1 MVHIPFWI
9 YTSDDYQRS
18 HPRTLKTMW
27 ERRNMPFTND
37 MLYDTFMG
45 LMGLTATRYDEKSDI
60 LSPDFDKDVTTLMTM
75 YGNVMV
81 RNDTEQLGSSKAA
94 EDERWNND
102 IHRRRL
108 FAPSFDWSR
117 YQPVKIAGEEIP
129 DVPNAGAGQ

>member
-1 MVHIPFWI
+1 
-9 YTSDDYQRS
+9 
-18 HPRTLKTMW
+18 
-27 ERRNMPFTND
+27 
-37 MLYDTFMG
+37 
-45 LMGLTATRYDEKSDI
+45 
-60 LSPDFDKDVTTLMTM
+60 MTM

-94 EDERWNND
+94 EAARWSND

-129 DVPNAGAGQ
+129 DVPNAGAGL